1 MSVAK
6 GPENNDDAEDPLGR
20 LLRLAG
26 PRPTPPTERSTRV
39 EAIVRAQWRAA
50 LRRRRQRLAL
60 ALGAMALAATLLAAL
75 LLASRHAVPAPIPVA
90 PVRVGVVAKLDGPAI
105 RTLPSSE
112 RHELKADEPLFA
124 GTALETTPSS
134 RAALRL
140 VAGPSVRLDHET
152 RLRLTSPSELTLEAG
167 AIYVDSG
174 AVPGAQ
180 PIAVRTVAGLTR
192 DIGTQFEVRVVAR
205 DAVRIRVRE
214 GRVQLTSADAA
225 YPAEAGEEL
234 NARAGQIARGK
245 VSPYA
250 ADWRW
255 ILPLAPTFQ
264 LEGASLSDF
273 LKWSCRENGW
283 SYQFARDDDRAAA
296 HRIVLHG
303 SIQGLDPDQ
312 ALDAVLPTAGFTR
325 HVTSDVLLVERA
337 AETK

>member
-1 MSVAK
+1 MSIAK
-6 GPENNDDAEDPLGR
+6 GPENNDDVEDALGR

-26 PRPTPPTERSTRV
+26 PRQAPPTERATRV

-50 LRRRRQRLAL
+50 LRRRRQRLAF
-60 ALGAMALAATLLAAL
+60 ALGGMALAATLLAAL
-75 LLASRHAVPAPIPVA
+75 LLESRRAVPAPIPVT
-90 PVRVGVVAKLDGPAI
+90 PVHVGVVAKLDGPTT
-105 RTLPSSE
+105 RTGPLSE
-112 RHELKADEPLFA
+112 RHELKADELLFA
-124 GTALETTPSS
+124 GTALETSSSS

-140 VAGPSVRLDHET
+140 LAGPSVRLDHET

-174 AVPGAQ
+174 VLPSAQ

-192 DIGTQFEVRVVAR
+192 DIGTQFEVRVVAH
-205 DAVRIRVRE
+205 DAIRIRVRE
-214 GRVQLTSADAA
+214 GRVQLTNAAAA

-264 LEGASLSDF
+264 LEGAALSDF

-283 SYQFARDDDRAAA
+283 TCTFARSEDGIAAR
-296 HRIVLHG
+296 RILLHG